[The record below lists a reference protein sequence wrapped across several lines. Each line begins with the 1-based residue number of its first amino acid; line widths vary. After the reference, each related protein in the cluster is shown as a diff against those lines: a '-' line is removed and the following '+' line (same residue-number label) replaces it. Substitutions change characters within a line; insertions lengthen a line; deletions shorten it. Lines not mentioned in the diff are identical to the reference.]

1 MTDSFTKVY
10 SQVKSIENKYLD
22 LANYYKAPTSP
33 HTEQHLINDILAHKS
48 DLERSFQQLK
58 LQSNPTEAFLPQC
71 LEILSRSQNEMFKVA
86 TKHKVSAQFRNEAL
100 GLWYDAK

>member
-33 HTEQHLINDILAHKS
+33 HTEQTLINDILAHKS
-48 DLERSFQQLK
+48 DLERSF
-58 LQSNPTEAFLPQC
+58 
-71 LEILSRSQNEMFKVA
+71 
-86 TKHKVSAQFRNEAL
+86 
-100 GLWYDAK
+100 